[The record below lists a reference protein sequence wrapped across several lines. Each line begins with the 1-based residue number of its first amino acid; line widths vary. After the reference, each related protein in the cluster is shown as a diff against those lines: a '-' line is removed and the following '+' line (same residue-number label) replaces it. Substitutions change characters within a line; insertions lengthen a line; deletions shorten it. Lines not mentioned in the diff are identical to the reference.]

1 MSPISYH
8 VCESIVDIQFDKNLM
23 ETVDDEEHAEDCEA
37 EKLDTASESFES
49 NVRRG
54 VSSRKM

>member
-37 EKLDTASESFES
+37 EKLDTASESGI
-49 NVRRG
+49 VWIK
-54 VSSRKM
+54 RKTRSKLT